1 MKTEINIKVK
11 AVMGIVALLV
21 SSIVVS
27 FITFEYKK
35 DWIILI
41 AVIVTALVFLKAFS
55 CDEIELSI
63 YNKLGK
69 HLKVISII
77 LVLLGLSLLP
87 DSLGERMSEGAGRI
101 GYCLSYIFWFTGL
114 YLHNIRSKYKEIK
127 EEKCR

>member
-1 MKTEINIKVK
+1 MKTEINIKVR
-11 AVMGIVALLV
+11 AVIGVVALLI

-35 DWIILI
+35 DWIMLI

-69 HLKVISII
+69 HLNVISII

-87 DSLGERMSEGAGRI
+87 DSLGEHMSEGAGRI
-101 GYCLSYIFWFTGL
+101 GYCLSYIFWFIGL
-114 YLHNIRSKYKEIK
+114 YLHNIRSNI
-127 EEKCR
+127 RRR

>member
-11 AVMGIVALLV
+11 AVIGIAALLI

-35 DWIILI
+35 DWIMLI

-55 CDEIELSI
+55 CDEIELPI

-69 HLKVISII
+69 HLNVISII

-87 DSLGERMSEGAGRI
+87 DSLGEHMPEGAGRI
-101 GYCLSYIFWFTGL
+101 GYCLSYIFWFMGL

-127 EEKCR
+127 E

>member
-11 AVMGIVALLV
+11 AVIGVVALLI

-27 FITFEYKK
+27 FLTFEYKK
-35 DWIILI
+35 DWIMLI

-69 HLKVISII
+69 HLNVISII

-87 DSLGERMSEGAGRI
+87 DSLGEHMSEGAGRI
-101 GYCLSYIFWFTGL
+101 GYCLSYIFWFMGL
-114 YLHNIRSKYKEIK
+114 YLHNIRSKY
-127 EEKCR
+127 RR

>member
-11 AVMGIVALLV
+11 AVIGIAALLI
-21 SSIVVS
+21 SSMVVS

-35 DWIILI
+35 DWIMLI

-55 CDEIELSI
+55 CDEIELPI

-69 HLKVISII
+69 HLNVISII

-114 YLHNIRSKYKEIK
+114 YLHNIRSNI
-127 EEKCR
+127 RRR

>member
-11 AVMGIVALLV
+11 AVIGIAALLI
-21 SSIVVS
+21 SSMVVS

-35 DWIILI
+35 DWIMLI

-69 HLKVISII
+69 HLNVISII

-114 YLHNIRSKYKEIK
+114 YLHNIRSNI
-127 EEKCR
+127 RRR

>member
-1 MKTEINIKVK
+1 MKMEINIKVK
-11 AVMGIVALLV
+11 AVIGVVALLI

-35 DWIILI
+35 DWIMLI

-69 HLKVISII
+69 HMNVISII

-87 DSLGERMSEGAGRI
+87 DSLGEHMPETAGRI
-101 GYCLSYIFWFTGL
+101 GYCLSYIFWFMGL
-114 YLHNIRSKYKEIK
+114 YLHSIRSKYKEIK
-127 EEKCR
+127 E

>member
-11 AVMGIVALLV
+11 AVMGIVALLI

-35 DWIILI
+35 DWIMLI

-55 CDEIELSI
+55 CDEIELPI

-69 HLKVISII
+69 HLNVISII

-114 YLHNIRSKYKEIK
+114 YLHNIRSK
-127 EEKCR
+127 

>member
-11 AVMGIVALLV
+11 AVIGIAALLI
-21 SSIVVS
+21 SSMVVS

-35 DWIILI
+35 DWIMLI

-87 DSLGERMSEGAGRI
+87 DSLGKRMSEGAGRI
-101 GYCLSYIFWFTGL
+101 GY
-114 YLHNIRSKYKEIK
+114 
-127 EEKCR
+127 